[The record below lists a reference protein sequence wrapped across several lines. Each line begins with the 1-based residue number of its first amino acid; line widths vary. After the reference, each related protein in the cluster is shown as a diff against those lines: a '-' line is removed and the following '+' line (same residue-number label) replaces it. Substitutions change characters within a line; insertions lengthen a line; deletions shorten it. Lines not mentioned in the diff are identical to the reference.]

1 MAHKRCVRNTFEKIN
16 ISKEFPSC
24 PILCSHG
31 KILPMRTYELVV
43 VMKPSLT
50 EPARKKL
57 LETVKSWLGD
67 IKVAKEE
74 DWGSKALKYRIKK
87 ELTGHFFDLH
97 LETAKAVP
105 ADFEK
110 KILLQDDVLR
120 HLLVR
125 TK

>member
-1 MAHKRCVRNTFEKIN
+1 
-16 ISKEFPSC
+16 
-24 PILCSHG
+24 
-31 KILPMRTYELVV
+31 MRTYELVV
-43 VMKPSLT
+43 VVNSSLT

-57 LETVKSWLGD
+57 LDTVKSWLGD
-67 IKVAKEE
+67 VKVAKEE

-87 ELTGHFFDLH
+87 ELTGHFFDFH
-97 LETAKAVP
+97 LETADKVP

-110 KILLQDDVLR
+110 KLLSQDEVLR